1 MHSSVNEMSSYVEIN
16 KKTAQK
22 AAKKYVITTL
32 NIFY

>member
-22 AAKKYVITTL
+22 AAKNML
-32 NIFY
+32 